1 MTIIINGTNT
11 PIAGAVAVGDGTTLK
26 FTAAG
31 TAGQVLTS
39 NGAAVPTWTDNG
51 SGTVTSASVVSANGF
66 AGTVANASTTP
77 AITLST
83 SITGVIKGNGTAL
96 SAATAGTDYIAP
108 SGALG
113 TPSSGTLTNTTGL
126 PISTG
131 VSGLGTGVA
140 TALAV
145 NVGTAGAPIVNGGA
159 LGTPT
164 SGTLTNATNLPLST
178 GVTGTLPVGNGG
190 SGATTLTGLLVG
202 NGTSAFTTTTAP
214 SGTIV
219 GTTDTQTLTNKTL
232 TNPTVTN
239 YTETAY
245 TANSSTA
252 ITLALTN
259 GTVQIITLTAS
270 TTITMP
276 TAAVGKSFIL
286 LLRQD
291 ATGSRTVTWS
301 TVNWAGGTAP
311 TVTSTASKQDIYS
324 FFSDGTSW
332 YGVTVGQNYT
342 Q

>member
-1 MTIIINGTNT
+1 MTVIINGSNT
-11 PIAGAVAVGDGTTLK
+11 PTAGAVAVGDGTTLN

-51 SGTVTSASVVSANGF
+51 SGTVTNASVVSANGF
-66 AGTVANASTTP
+66 AGTVATSTTTP

-83 SITGVIKGNGTAL
+83 SITGIIKGDGTAL
-96 SAATAGTDYIAP
+96 SAAVAGTDY
-108 SGALG
+108 
-113 TPSSGTLTNTTGL
+113 
-126 PISTG
+126 
-131 VSGLGTGVA
+131 V
-140 TALAV
+140 
-145 NVGTAGAPIVNGGA
+145 
-159 LGTPT
+159 TPT
-164 SGTLTNATNLPLST
+164 
-178 GVTGTLPVGNGG
+178 G
-190 SGATTLTGLLVG
+190 SE
-202 NGTSAFTTTTAP
+202 
-214 SGTIV
+214 
-219 GTTDTQTLTNKTL
+219 TLTNKTL

-239 YTETAY
+239 YTETAFS
-245 TANSSTA
+245 ANSSTA

-259 GTVQIITLTAS
+259 GTVQINTLTGSA
-270 TTITMP
+270 TITMP
-276 TAAVGKSFIL
+276 TAALGKSFIL

-311 TVTSTASKQDIYS
+311 TITSTASKQDIYS